1 MTESTLLS
9 RLKVNT
15 FISHSSKDT
24 AQSVRIE
31 KALEKDG
38 HEVWLDRSDI
48 RLGVLLRAELQS
60 AIRENQAVVL
70 VWSKAAAASRWVAAE
85 IITAFHLKRFII
97 PCVVDN
103 TPLPQFLDNT
113 VYLNFRTDTKT
124 ALRSLRRAIVEV
136 PKTANS
142 ISKVISSQSPNLQ
155 ETVRLI
161 AQMQSMELDR
171 LGQRDLAG
179 ARGMHAVVD
188 AAMKKAEKRW
198 QLDLMILNLAGY
210 HRKNAYMLKHWDAIQ
225 AGRPPRDPLLR
236 RAEQFFF
243 EALFVTPTDY
253 SSLNGLGSILILER
267 ELEAAEFFVRRAIA
281 LAKKKKIAYSDAKHD
296 LVMIAYY
303 KKQT

>member
-1 MTESTLLS
+1 M
-9 RLKVNT
+9 NI

-24 AQSVRIE
+24 SQSVRIE
-31 KALEKDG
+31 KALEQDG
-38 HEVWLDRSDI
+38 HDVWLDRSDI

-70 VWSKAAAASRWVAAE
+70 MWSKAAAASRWVAAE

-113 VYLNFRTDTKT
+113 VYLDFRANPRT
-124 ALRSLRRAIVEV
+124 ALRSLRRAVGDV
-136 PKTANS
+136 PRTANS
-142 ISKVISSQSPNLQ
+142 ISKVISSQSPDLQ
-155 ETVRLI
+155 EMVRLI
-161 AQMQSMELDR
+161 AQTQEVELDR
-171 LGQRDLAG
+171 LGKRDLAG
-179 ARGMHAVVD
+179 AGQMQARVD

-198 QLDLMILNLAGY
+198 GLELMILNLAGY

-225 AGRPPRDPLLR
+225 AGRPPKDPLLR

-243 EALFVTPTDY
+243 EALFVNPTDC
-253 SSLNGLGSILILER
+253 SALNGLGSVLILER

-281 LAKKKKIAYSDAKHD
+281 IAKKKKLSYSDAEHD
-296 LVMIAYY
+296 LAMITYY

>member
-1 MTESTLLS
+1 M
-9 RLKVNT
+9 NI

-24 AQSVRIE
+24 SQSVRIE

-60 AIRENQAVVL
+60 AISKSRAVVL

-85 IITAFHLKRFII
+85 IITSFHLKRFII

-113 VYLNFRTDTKT
+113 VYLDFRANPKT
-124 ALRSLRRAIVEV
+124 ALRSLRRAVADV
-136 PKTANS
+136 PRTANTF
-142 ISKVISSQSPNLQ
+142 SKVMSSQSPDLQ
-155 ETVRLI
+155 EMIRLI
-161 AQMQSMELDR
+161 VKAQGVELDR
-171 LGQRDLAG
+171 FGADLAG
-179 ARGMHAVVD
+179 AREMHAVVD
-188 AAMKKAEKRW
+188 AAMKKVEKRW
-198 QLDLMILNLAGY
+198 RLDLTVLNLAGY

-225 AGRPPRDPLLR
+225 AGRPPKDPILR

-243 EALFVTPTDY
+243 EALFVNPTDC
-253 SSLNGLGSILILER
+253 SALNGLGSVLLLER

-281 LAKKKKIAYSDAKHD
+281 IAKKKNLAYSDAERD
-296 LVMIAYY
+296 LAMITYY
-303 KKQT
+303 KEHA

>member
-1 MTESTLLS
+1 M
-9 RLKVNT
+9 NI

-24 AQSVRIE
+24 SQSVRIE
-31 KALEKDG
+31 KALEQDG
-38 HEVWLDRSDI
+38 HDVWLDRSDI

-113 VYLNFRTDTKT
+113 VYLDFRANPRT
-124 ALRSLRRAIVEV
+124 AQRSLRRAVGDV
-136 PKTANS
+136 PRTANS
-142 ISKVISSQSPNLQ
+142 ISKVISSRSPDLQ
-155 ETVRLI
+155 EMVRLI
-161 AQMQSMELDR
+161 AQTQEVELDR
-171 LGQRDLAG
+171 LGKRDLAG
-179 ARGMHAVVD
+179 AGQMHARVD

-198 QLDLMILNLAGY
+198 GLELMILNLAGY

-225 AGRPPRDPLLR
+225 AGRPPKDPLLR

-243 EALFVTPTDY
+243 EALFVNPTDC
-253 SSLNGLGSILILER
+253 SALNGLGSVLILER
-267 ELEAAEFFVRRAIA
+267 ELEAAGFFVRRAIA
-281 LAKKKKIAYSDAKHD
+281 IAKKKKLSYSDAEHD
-296 LVMIAYY
+296 LAMITYY
-303 KKQT
+303 KEET

>member
-1 MTESTLLS
+1 M
-9 RLKVNT
+9 NI

-24 AQSVRIE
+24 SQSVRIE
-31 KALEKDG
+31 KALEQDG
-38 HEVWLDRSDI
+38 HDVWLDRSDI

-113 VYLNFRTDTKT
+113 VYLDFRANPRT
-124 ALRSLRRAIVEV
+124 ALRSLRRAVGDV
-136 PKTANS
+136 PGTANS
-142 ISKVISSQSPNLQ
+142 ISKVISSQSPDLQ
-155 ETVRLI
+155 EMVRLI
-161 AQMQSMELDR
+161 AQTQDVELDR
-171 LGQRDLAG
+171 LGKRDLAG
-179 ARGMHAVVD
+179 AGQMHARVD

-198 QLDLMILNLAGY
+198 GLELMILNLAGY

-225 AGRPPRDPLLR
+225 AGRPPKDPLLR

-243 EALFVTPTDY
+243 EALFVNPTDC
-253 SSLNGLGSILILER
+253 SALNGLGSVLILER
-267 ELEAAEFFVRRAIA
+267 ELEAAGFFVRRAIA
-281 LAKKKKIAYSDAKHD
+281 IAKKKKLSYSDAEHD
-296 LVMIAYY
+296 LAMITYY

>member
-1 MTESTLLS
+1 M
-9 RLKVNT
+9 NT

-24 AQSVRIE
+24 SQSVRIE

-60 AIRENQAVVL
+60 AIRKNQAVVL
-70 VWSKAAAASRWVAAE
+70 VWSRAAAASRWVAAE
-85 IITAFHLKRFII
+85 IITAFHLRRFII

-113 VYLNFRTDTKT
+113 VYLDFRTDPKT
-124 ALRSLRRAIVEV
+124 ALRSLRRAVVDV

-142 ISKVISSQSPNLQ
+142 ISKVISSQSPDLQ

-161 AQMQSMELDR
+161 AQAQGVELDR

-188 AAMKKAEKRW
+188 AAMKKART
-198 QLDLMILNLAGY
+198 
-210 HRKNAYMLKHWDAIQ
+210 
-225 AGRPPRDPLLR
+225 R
-236 RAEQFFF
+236 RGGDW
-243 EALFVTPTDY
+243 T
-253 SSLNGLGSILILER
+253 
-267 ELEAAEFFVRRAIA
+267 
-281 LAKKKKIAYSDAKHD
+281 
-296 LVMIAYY
+296 
-303 KKQT
+303 